1 MVSRTIFI
9 GMSRQQLQELLGK
22 AQQAYIELMSGN
34 KGVSFSY
41 TQSDGTRSVT
51 YNQTS
56 AQDLMALIQLL
67 QVELGLA
74 TGRRAVRFRF

>member
-1 MVSRTIFI
+1 
-9 GMSRQQLQELLGK
+9 
-22 AQQAYIELMSGN
+22 MSGN

-41 TQSDGTRSVT
+41 TQGDGTRSVT

-56 AQDLMALIQLL
+56 EQDLLALIQLL